1 MNVFLIEVIPREV
14 RQAKTAFTRITP
26 KEALGGTNA
35 SDIFEVEVDENPA
48 EAKRMNKMR
57 KFEKKPKKT
66 TMSMV
71 DLVH

>member
-35 SDIFEVEVDENPA
+35 SDIFEVYSSIMPFALYSHN
-48 EAKRMNKMR
+48 
-57 KFEKKPKKT
+57 FT
-66 TMSMV
+66 SITG
-71 DLVH
+71 